1 MSTTGTRVPPL
12 LGEITSCAPA
22 PLGWRLLALI
32 LDTLLAGV
40 VAALLLTRFILPQEM
55 PDAEEVANRQLQAWH
70 TFLTAVEKAP
80 PGSSLPSF
88 TLDPEYVTLSEITN
102 QTFFLVL
109 LVYFAASEL
118 GLQGATLGKRIFRL
132 RAAQVSS
139 AEPPRPIETLVRCI
153 IKTVS
158 LVGWQSISLV
168 GWPILLLNL
177 APLVFHRSRRAGHD
191 LLARTI
197 VTGDPLPPS
206 LEKPAYADED

>member
-1 MSTTGTRVPPL
+1 MSTTGARVPL
-12 LGEITSCAPA
+12 LAEITSCAPA
-22 PLGWRLLALI
+22 PLGWRVLALI
-32 LDTLLAGV
+32 LDTLLASV

-55 PDAEEVANRQLQAWH
+55 PDAEGVADRQWQAWH
-70 TFLTAVEKAP
+70 TMLDTAEKAP
-80 PGSSLPSF
+80 PGTPFPRLV
-88 TLDPEYVTLSEITN
+88 LDPQYITLSEITT
-102 QTFFLVL
+102 QTFFFVL
-109 LVYFAASEL
+109 LVYFAGSEF
-118 GLQGATLGKRIFRL
+118 GLKGATLGKRIFRL
-132 RAAQVSS
+132 RAAQCAT

-168 GWPILLLNL
+168 GWPILLINL